1 MIEVRNLVKEFPGR
15 RAVDDI
21 SFTVRKGEILGFLGP
36 NGAGKTTT
44 MRILTGFMPATG
56 GQVTVGGH
64 DVFDEPDETRRR
76 LGYMPENV
84 PLYPEMRVDEY
95 LEFRA
100 RLRKVPASR
109 RQAQIGRA
117 MEMCRVTDRRRQV
130 IGTLSKG
137 YRQRVGLADALV
149 GQPEYL
155 VLDEPTVGLDPKQIR
170 EVRSLVRELGRDHTI
185 LLSTHIL
192 PEVEMTC
199 SRVIII
205 DNGKIVAQD
214 TTEALRAAQQ
224 ASTEVVVHA
233 RLPMPDGGASTS
245 PVPAAREALMGL
257 PGVLAVT
264 VEDDAAVAKLRIKA
278 GGKDDVREGIFRL
291 AVAKGWVLLEMRR
304 EALSLE
310 DIFVKLT
317 ESPEPGEA

>member
-1 MIEVRNLVKEFPGR
+1 
-15 RAVDDI
+15 
-21 SFTVRKGEILGFLGP
+21 
-36 NGAGKTTT
+36 
-44 MRILTGFMPATG
+44 
-56 GQVTVGGH
+56 
-64 DVFDEPDETRRR
+64 
-76 LGYMPENV
+76 
-84 PLYPEMRVDEY
+84 
-95 LEFRA
+95 
-100 RLRKVPASR
+100 
-109 RQAQIGRA
+109 
-117 MEMCRVTDRRRQV
+117 
-130 IGTLSKG
+130 
-137 YRQRVGLADALV
+137 
-149 GQPEYL
+149 
-155 VLDEPTVGLDPKQIR
+155 
-170 EVRSLVRELGRDHTI
+170 
-185 LLSTHIL
+185 
-192 PEVEMTC
+192 VEMTC

-233 RLPMPDGGASTS
+233 RLPMADGGASAS

>member
-137 YRQRVGLADALV
+137 YRQRVGQADALV